1 MSLIFPTMI
10 LSYYLFRSSLASCF
24 SLDHRKVNLATII
37 APTITAQ
44 TQRGGLST
52 LAFISSKGIYALA
65 LKLSPT
71 RQPDTVCSSSGASP
85 ELATILFC
93 FFIHRGQTSLLVLF
107 SDRIH
112 CLAFNINQPQTA
124 G

>member
-10 LSYYLFRSSLASCF
+10 LSYYLFLSSLASCF

-52 LAFISSKGIYALA
+52 LSYPQRDYALT
-65 LKLSPT
+65 LKCLLLSSLT
-71 RQPDTVCSSSGASP
+71 STYSSSGSSP
-85 ELATILFC
+85 ELTTIHFC
-93 FFIHRGQTSLLVLF
+93 FFIGLQKLHHMSCIIF
-107 SDRIH
+107 
-112 CLAFNINQPQTA
+112 
-124 G
+124 